1 MLTLRSKQWKL
12 FQPDR
17 YIGETPPLNA
27 PMTNSR
33 EPRTGLTSLINYV
46 ELWTPHEDAIALES
60 AVVFDPADVRAL
72 PTGDRRTSKG
82 QGIAGSAW
90 QQEGAVIMHGPSA
103 YLDEVVTAA
112 GTSVK
117 ALIAIPVYC
126 EFTLLNVIVLGLA
139 EGNAGLEIWT
149 RDDRDELS
157 VSGSYY
163 DGLSSFEFISRY
175 VRFPKGAGLPG
186 SCWKTGRPRMI
197 DAPDQDPDFIRSFDR
212 DPAKP
217 EQCIGVPI
225 SREYGFPASILL
237 LLSDIA
243 KPLAKHVDILRCETG
258 ETDGVFGPKFKSSH
272 SGETLPWMIAIVES
286 IGKLQTA
293 LTIESG
299 DVLLPEGYR
308 YGIAM
313 PFFADKQVEDVLV
326 MLF

>member
-1 MLTLRSKQWKL
+1 MI
-12 FQPDR
+12 D
-17 YIGETPPLNA
+17 
-27 PMTNSR
+27 SR
-33 EPRTGLTSLINYV
+33 EPRAGLTSLINYV
-46 ELWTPHEDAIALES
+46 ELWTPRADSLVLES
-60 AVVFDPADVRAL
+60 AVSLESSQARSL
-72 PTGDRRTSKG
+72 PTGDRTTPKG

-90 QQEGAVIMHGPSA
+90 QQEGAVIMQGPSA
-103 YLDEVVTAA
+103 YLDEVVAAA

-186 SCWKTGRPRMI
+186 SCWKTGRPKMI
-197 DAPDQDPDFIRSFDR
+197 DAPDKDPDFIRSFDR

-217 EQCIGVPI
+217 DQCIGIPI

-237 LLSDIA
+237 LLSDVE
-243 KPLAKHVDILRCETG
+243 KPLAKHIDILRCETV
-258 ETDGVFGPKFKSSH
+258 EADSALGPKLKSCH
-272 SGETLPWMIAIVES
+272 SGETSDWMNLIVQS
-286 IGKLQTA
+286 IGKLQT
-293 LTIESG
+293 TVTFEGG
-299 DVLLPEGYR
+299 DALLPEGYR

-313 PFFADKQVEDVLV
+313 PFFANKHVEDVLV